1 MNKLK
6 IIGVMEGLVSAKR
19 KVSGTKGFLYYHLNQ
34 SGVIEDI
41 VDIKVNYFLDKI
53 NMAMNFSLNKNIWLF
68 KVMVDV
74 KRKKLKSLAAKKKLE
89 QKTSRVFNSILQ
101 IGSTFNLNNIK
112 ELYNVPKFS
121 YHDNNLIA
129 YLHTTDKIVQ
139 SKRIEQAIQYEHNVY
154 NNLDAIFT
162 MTEYLKKSFVNDFN
176 IDNKKVFNIGF
187 GSNIDSTHDFP
198 KFYDCKSILFIAKD
212 SFKEKGGYDLLKAF
226 DIVSKE
232 IENSKLYIVGQ
243 IIKCKNS
250 GVVNIPFLD
259 KNTKYGYNKL
269 IQLYQKSSLFVMPS
283 YVDAT
288 GNVFL
293 EAMSYKL
300 PCIGANVSAMPEIIV
315 DNNCGEVVEPGDV
328 CGLADKIIKFLKNR
342 ELLEYYGNNGL
353 YAVRSKFNWD
363 NVCKNFINI
372 AERYIC

>member
-1 MNKLK
+1 
-6 IIGVMEGLVSAKR
+6 
-19 KVSGTKGFLYYHLNQ
+19 
-34 SGVIEDI
+34 
-41 VDIKVNYFLDKI
+41 
-53 NMAMNFSLNKNIWLF
+53 
-68 KVMVDV
+68 MVDV
-74 KRKKLKSLAAKKKLE
+74 RRKKLKSLAAKKKLE

-187 GSNIDSTHDFP
+187 GSNIDSTHDFL

-243 IIKCKNS
+243 IIKCKN
-250 GVVNIPFLD
+250 
-259 KNTKYGYNKL
+259 
-269 IQLYQKSSLFVMPS
+269 
-283 YVDAT
+283 
-288 GNVFL
+288 
-293 EAMSYKL
+293 
-300 PCIGANVSAMPEIIV
+300 
-315 DNNCGEVVEPGDV
+315 
-328 CGLADKIIKFLKNR
+328 
-342 ELLEYYGNNGL
+342 
-353 YAVRSKFNWD
+353 
-363 NVCKNFINI
+363 
-372 AERYIC
+372 